1 MIKEQRRELARRRR
15 RKRNIRLAVLLVLL
29 LIVIGVVLVTEV
41 FTVKKVTVVGNEL
54 YSDEQIEEL
63 VLSDEYS
70 WSTLY
75 VWLKYRFLRTEKL
88 PFVDSMEVGMQLA
101 RPHELTV
108 EVYEKGIL
116 GYLYI
121 SSIDQN
127 AYFDKDGFVVETSQE
142 VIEDVPR
149 IEGLTCD
156 SVVLY
161 EKLPIENDTVLS
173 NLLSLTQLL
182 DKYGIPADDIRYEE
196 ASGIMTVYSGKVTVI
211 VGNADNLAQKI
222 LRLQY
227 ILPELSGKKGTLHL
241 ENWTSE
247 TTDIIFDPKNNKKS
261 KKAKKQNNG

>member
-1 MIKEQRRELARRRR
+1 MIKEQRREILRQKK
-15 RKRNIRLAVLLVLL
+15 RKRNILILLALLVLL
-29 LIVIGVVLVTEV
+29 AGICVLLVTQV
-41 FTVKKVTVVGNEL
+41 FTVKKVNVVGNEL
-54 YSDEQIEEL
+54 YTDEQIEEI
-63 VLSDEYS
+63 VLCDEYS

-75 VWLKYRFLRTEKL
+75 VYLKYRFFYTQKL
-88 PFVDSMEVGMQLA
+88 PFVDTMEVGLQPA
-101 RPHELTV
+101 KPHELTV

-142 VIEDVPR
+142 VIEDVPK

-161 EKLPIENDTVLS
+161 EKLPLANDTALK

-182 DKYGIPADDIRYEE
+182 QKYEIPAKRIKYEE
-196 ASGIMTVYSGKVTVI
+196 ASGSMTVYSGKITI
-211 VGNADNLAQKI
+211 LVGNADNLAQKI
-222 LRLQY
+222 MRLQY
-227 ILPELSGKKGTLHL
+227 ILPQLEGKKGTLHL

-247 TTDIIFDPKNNKKS
+247 TTDIIFDPKKS
-261 KKAKKQNNG
+261 KNSK

>member
-1 MIKEQRRELARRRR
+1 MIKEQRREILRKKK
-15 RKRNIRLAVLLVLL
+15 RKRNILIVLVLIALLAGAGALLV
-29 LIVIGVVLVTEV
+29 TQV
-41 FTVKKVTVVGNEL
+41 FTVKKVNVVGNEL
-54 YSDEQIEEL
+54 YTDEQIEDI

-75 VWLKYRFLRTEKL
+75 VYLKYRFLRGEKL
-88 PFVDSMEVGMQLA
+88 PFVDSMEISLTPSK
-101 RPHELTV
+101 PHELTV

-142 VIEDVPR
+142 VIGDVPK

-161 EKLPIENDTVLS
+161 EKLPLANDAALK

-182 DKYGIPADDIRYEE
+182 QKYEIPAKRIKYEE
-196 ASGIMTVYSGKVTVI
+196 VSGSMTVYSGKVTI
-211 VGNADNLAQKI
+211 LVGNADNLAQKI

-227 ILPELSGKKGTLHL
+227 ILPQLEGRKGTLHL

-247 TTDIIFDPKNNKKS
+247 TTDIIFDPKKSKKS
-261 KKAKKQNNG
+261 K